1 MINMKEEP
9 FKTEEIMKDE
19 SFTAFSFM
27 KILLKILLDLQN
39 KKENLKNTKTIIENR
54 IINTN

>member
-1 MINMKEEP
+1 MKEEP